1 MSLVS
6 RADALDSVG
15 VTDDTTRS
23 NSSGISWVVFFLA
36 FAILGV
42 TVPGLLLAQVPD
54 VGRSAAGD
62 LALLLAVWCGLRLS
76 MLIAVG
82 QARFFAF
89 FVWLFTYIFMGIA
102 PAVQIRSDQP
112 STTTPDV
119 PPASDLTTMWIV
131 LLGVACFEIGTLVAW
146 LSRRSGEIAA
156 ATPGTAVRVDRS
168 AAPGVR
174 SLGIR
179 PAVTVALAVVG
190 LGVTV
195 YYVLRVGRG
204 ALFASR
210 EAATAAR
217 ITAWPDSAIRAIVLA
232 LAVYPLLIGLGGLVQ
247 LLGRTPSLLLRIVY
261 LGLIGAGFVALLVA
275 VNPISSARYTL
286 GTVVFALLVYLGTTR
301 SVSWI
306 RLTMTGLIVGLFFIF
321 PLADAF
327 RIGVANFDRA
337 GFFGEYGGNPDYD
350 SFWQVANANAFW
362 QADVNAPGWQALGLL
377 TFWMPRSLWPGKPL
391 DTGIVLGNFQGY
403 SFTNL
408 SAPLWAEALVNGGI
422 LFLVVVFLVLGYAV
436 RRLDGRAIE
445 ANAARRTGAPTGIWF
460 IVGAVFPAYLV
471 ILMRGSLLQAFGV
484 IVVIIV
490 CLLLIRQP
498 RTAPE
503 TSSGAAP
510 AGAAPR

>member
-6 RADALDSVG
+6 RADALDSVA
-15 VTDDTTRS
+15 VTNDTSRS
-23 NSSGISWVVFFLA
+23 NSSAISWVVFFLA
-36 FAILGV
+36 FGILGV
-42 TVPGLLLAQVPD
+42 TVPAFLLAQVPD
-54 VGRSAAGD
+54 VHRSTAGS
-62 LALLLAVWCGLRLS
+62 LALVLVVWCGLRLS
-76 MLIAVG
+76 MLMAAG

-89 FVWLFTYIFMGIA
+89 FVWLFTYIFMGVA

-119 PPASDLTTMWIV
+119 PPASDLTTIWIV
-131 LLGVACFEIGTLVAW
+131 LLGVLCFEIGTLVAW
-146 LSRRSGEIAA
+146 VSRRKGEIDAA
-156 ATPGTAVRVDRS
+156 GPRS
-168 AAPGVR
+168 TVPVTGAKSTTDPTR
-174 SLGIR
+174 TLGIR
-179 PAVTVALAVVG
+179 PTVTVALAVIG
-190 LGVTV
+190 LGITV

-217 ITAWPDSAIRAIVLA
+217 ITAWPDSAVRAIVLA

-247 LLGRTPSLLLRIVY
+247 LLRRTPSLLLRVVY
-261 LGLIGAGFVALLVA
+261 LGLIAAGFVALLVA
-275 VNPISSARYTL
+275 VNPVSSARYTL

-301 SVSWI
+301 SVSWV
-306 RLTMTGLIVGLFFIF
+306 RLTMTGLIIGLFFIF

-327 RIGVANFDRA
+327 RIGVADFSRA

-362 QADVNAPGWQALGLL
+362 KADVVPPGWQALGLL
-377 TFWMPRSLWPGKPL
+377 TFWMPRTLWAGKPL
-391 DTGIVLGNFQGY
+391 DTGIVLGNFSGY

-408 SAPLWAEALVNGGI
+408 SAPLWAEALANGGI

-436 RRLDGRAIE
+436 RRLDARAIE

-484 IVVIIV
+484 VVVIIA

-498 RTAPE
+498 KSEQPT
-503 TSSGAAP
+503 
-510 AGAAPR
+510 